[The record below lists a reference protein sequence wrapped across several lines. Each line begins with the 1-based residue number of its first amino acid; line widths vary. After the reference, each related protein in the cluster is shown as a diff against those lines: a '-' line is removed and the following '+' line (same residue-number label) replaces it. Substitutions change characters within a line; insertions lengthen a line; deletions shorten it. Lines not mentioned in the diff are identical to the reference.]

1 MPEAEGLYD
10 TGTKENV
17 PSGRRA
23 VRKGSW
29 HIIYAY
35 VFTEENGKRKI
46 ENARDAGI
54 KIFFVPAS

>member
-35 VFTEENGKRKI
+35 VFTEENGEKRI
-46 ENARDAGI
+46 ESRVDFSG
-54 KIFFVPAS
+54 SS

>member
-23 VRKGSW
+23 VRKGTW

-35 VFTEENGKRKI
+35 VFAEENGEKRI
-46 ENARDAGI
+46 ESRVDFSG
-54 KIFFVPAS
+54 SS